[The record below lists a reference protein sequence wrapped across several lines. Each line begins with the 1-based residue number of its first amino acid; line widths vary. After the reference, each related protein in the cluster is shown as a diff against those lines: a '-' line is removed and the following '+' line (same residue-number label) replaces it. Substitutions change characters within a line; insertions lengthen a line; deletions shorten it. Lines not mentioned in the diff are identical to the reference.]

1 MWTLCLFVCLPTDG
15 SFSSRPDWSAQDGPP
30 LGGDQLAR
38 GGVVRP
44 GQAVQVWGGRP
55 LAVGQA
61 LVLLPANHLALVGDG
76 LDVVLVLVARLVQ
89 GMLGKNTTTRL
100 NYGTI
105 RKALFQFN

>member
-1 MWTLCLFVCLPTDG
+1 MAPSVVDRTGQHRMDLPSAVTSWPAVG
-15 SFSSRPDWSAQDGPP
+15 SYVP
-30 LGGDQLAR
+30 AR
-38 GGVVRP
+38 QYRSG
-44 GQAVQVWGGRP
+44 GGRP